1 MTDQPKPVRSAAA
14 LRPNQ
19 VAEYTLSIQIVA
31 TAPPF
36 DEKRT
41 RKLIDDEFARLATT
55 LKNCK

>member
-1 MTDQPKPVRSAAA
+1 MADPPKPVRSAAP

-19 VAEYTLSIQIVA
+19 VAEYTLSIEIVA

-41 RKLIDDEFARLATT
+41 RKLIEAEFARLATT
-55 LKNCK
+55 LKNHR